1 MAGSSASDSDAILA
15 DCTGQGVPYRI
26 SGSDVSLF
34 LESPFSLYCKHFV
47 DRSEKDPPD
56 VSQTLFTEHGHSH
69 ETRIMREMY
78 PDQASPRTREASP
91 SGDVSRRE
99 APRREAPRP
108 RRPRRWLSPQEHA
121 ARLDKSRVS
130 EFAKTLAMMRE
141 GVQTLLE
148 PQLCFFPRGMHGSPD
163 ILERCDGESF
173 LGGHHY
179 VVKEI
184 KSSKR
189 IRRKHVMQAAFY
201 NVMLSHIQGRLPEHF
216 HLLNADGEAAEYEH
230 TRYAREIEDV
240 VAGVA
245 GIMGGN
251 VPPVWYGGGIF
262 PWSDY
267 SDKVAVQN
275 DDLSLISG
283 MDRGTRRML
292 GEHGVG
298 TVTALLEAG
307 APALKRAGVSSADA
321 ARYAARAEAIK
332 SGNPVRR
339 GPTLNMQRAEADV
352 FLRVEEAMSGEVYMI
367 GALIRCGDARRHHTF
382 VSAGPDDEA
391 RMLDGFLEAVGSLGR
406 SATYYWG
413 SGEAVISRLAKK
425 HRDGAVPHIPMTD
438 LQQLAASLVAFPTYR
453 DKLKMVAE
461 WMGFEWRDPDADWGR
476 GVVAYR
482 RYAADRDRSDC
493 LTYLT
498 HYAEDNCAA
507 VERVWDWLLENR
519 YVALE

>member
-1 MAGSSASDSDAILA
+1 MAGNTASDADAILA

-78 PDQASPRTREASP
+78 PDEASPRTSEAP
-91 SGDVSRRE
+91 PPKEV
-99 APRREAPRP
+99 PRREAPRL
-108 RRPRRWLSPQEHA
+108 RRPRRWLSPKEHA

-163 ILERCDGESF
+163 ILERRDGESF
-173 LGGHHY
+173 LGGHYY

-189 IRRKHVMQAAFY
+189 IRRKHIMQAAFY
-201 NVMLSHIQGRLPEHF
+201 NVMLGHIQGRLPEHF

-230 TRYAREIEDV
+230 ARYAKEIEDV

-245 GIMGGN
+245 GVMEGN

-275 DDLSLISG
+275 DDLSLIPG
-283 MDRGTRRML
+283 MDRKTRQVLKERGM
-292 GEHGVG
+292 G
-298 TVTALLEAG
+298 TVEALLEAG
-307 APALKRAGVSSADA
+307 AGALRRAGVSPADTA
-321 ARYAARAEAIK
+321 VYTTRAESIK

-339 GPTLNMQRAEADV
+339 GPTLTMQRAEADV

-391 RMLDGFLEAVGSLGR
+391 RMLDGFLGAVGNLGQC
-406 SATYYWG
+406 AIYYWG
-413 SGEAVISRLAKK
+413 SGEAVISRLVKK

-461 WMGFEWRDPDADWGR
+461 WMGFTWRDPDADWGR
-476 GVVAYR
+476 GVTAYR
-482 RYAADRDRSDC
+482 QYAADRSRSDC
-493 LTYLT
+493 LTYIT
-498 HYAEDNCAA
+498 HYVEDNCAA
-507 VERVWDWLLENR
+507 VERVWDWLLEHR
-519 YVALE
+519 CVELE